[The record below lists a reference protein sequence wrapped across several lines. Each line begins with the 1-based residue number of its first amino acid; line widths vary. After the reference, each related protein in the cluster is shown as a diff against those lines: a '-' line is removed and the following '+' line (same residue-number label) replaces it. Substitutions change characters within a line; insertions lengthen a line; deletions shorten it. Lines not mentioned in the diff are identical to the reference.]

1 MTIARN
7 LTRINRKHLQ
17 ITWEYCKK
25 LTDKLYL
32 DGVLFKG
39 KLYAYALVFEDHIW
53 FYDQHCDVIRKL
65 KGDYNFLF
73 VNIFGKLLFTTR
85 TFLKDQDVMIEQSTY
100 GKYIVTKDGK
110 YFRIKYRN

>member
-7 LTRINRKHLQ
+7 WTRINRKHLQ

-39 KLYAYALVFEDHIW
+39 KLYAYALVFEDH
-53 FYDQHCDVIRKL
+53 DQHCDVIRKL
-65 KGDYNFLF
+65 KGNYNFLF

-85 TFLKDQDVMIEQSTY
+85 TFLKEQDVMIEQSTY
-100 GKYIVTKDGK
+100 GKY
-110 YFRIKYRN
+110 FRIKYWK